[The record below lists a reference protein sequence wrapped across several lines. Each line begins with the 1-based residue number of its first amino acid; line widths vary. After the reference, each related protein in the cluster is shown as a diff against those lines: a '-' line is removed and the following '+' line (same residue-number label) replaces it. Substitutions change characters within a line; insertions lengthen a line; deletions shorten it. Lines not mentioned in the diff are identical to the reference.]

1 MGIGRV
7 TTGTQIK
14 KEAKGKT
21 KMVGNRPC
29 VWEVGQAS
37 IAGVE

>member
-1 MGIGRV
+1 M
-7 TTGTQIK
+7 K
-14 KEAKGKT
+14 KEAKGET

-29 VWEVGQAS
+29 VWEEGQAS